1 MLKPP
6 VKKNNKY
13 LSLSQ
18 KAVKLSIT
26 DIKIKSIKRLINGT
40 GYNLTIYIP
49 EETNEDIIKQLIDF
63 DNKII
68 DDITINI
75 ENWFNKNLDKSDV
88 VELHTK
94 SFCNQT
100 KTINIILNDSE
111 YSNII
116 YNDRKINDIDNIIDI
131 LKDSKNK
138 KVTMNICIEYY
149 GLYFYS
155 ENTSNKWLIK
165 SLDITDINDDIDEM
179 FLIDDVIDK
188 VDERFFNINKIMNEK
203 IQKYNDII
211 SEYTDDYNNI
221 KKKIED
227 IKKNKNY
234 DSTNKSYI
242 LKFLKYW
249 ISLNNNF
256 PFINDKY
263 FIIELIKYLEKIY
276 TKK

>member
-1 MLKPP
+1 MLKSP

-49 EETNEDIIKQLIDF
+49 TETNEDIIKQLIDF

-75 ENWFNKNLDKSDV
+75 EKWFNKNLDKSDV
-88 VELHTK
+88 IELHTK

-138 KVTMNICIEYY
+138 KVTMNISIEYY

-188 VDERFFNINKIMNEK
+188 IDERFFNINKIMNEK
-203 IQKYNDII
+203 IQIYNDII
-211 SEYTDDYNNI
+211 EEYTDDYNNI
-221 KKKIED
+221 KKNIED
-227 IKKNKNY
+227 IKKNKG
-234 DSTNKSYI
+234 
-242 LKFLKYW
+242 
-249 ISLNNNF
+249 NNN
-256 PFINDKY
+256 IN
-263 FIIELIKYLEKIY
+263 ILINNIDNILITQGEKI
-276 TKK
+276 KKKY